1 VFRRARK
8 GPVLANVTTADPE
21 FPQLCA
27 DGGCPLPIYTISP
40 YNPEDGVA
48 VAALLE
54 SGLRASGA
62 TVTRTNAHALADAAA
77 SRSASS
83 SSSPRAVSRSRGAL
97 GASPSR
103 NASPRAASR
112 SSARRRR
119 FGDVAVRQVDYT
131 EVRDDAGDVVAA
143 VVDGDGAENVSH
155 AMEHGFR
162 YDENA
167 GSRADASSVLDR
179 ARVWSDVDSALV
191 ELAFLLYNP
200 PEPEIFEH
208 RALLN
213 LMETS
218 GEVAAIDARGQ

>member
-77 SRSASS
+77 
-83 SSSPRAVSRSRGAL
+83 
-97 GASPSR
+97 
-103 NASPRAASR
+103 
-112 SSARRRR
+112 

>member
-1 VFRRARK
+1 MPRHGWREPRTARRVSCRTRALDAKTNARRGDGELRRLVYACGFGRGSSRRDAERARAHD
-8 GPVLANVTTADPE
+8 G
-21 FPQLCA
+21 CA
-27 DGGCPLPIYTISP
+27 HG
-40 YNPEDGVA
+40 
-48 VAALLE
+48 
-54 SGLRASGA
+54 
-62 TVTRTNAHALADAAA
+62 
-77 SRSASS
+77 
-83 SSSPRAVSRSRGAL
+83 SPRLA
-97 GASPSR
+97 P
-103 NASPRAASR
+103 
-112 SSARRRR
+112 
-119 FGDVAVRQVDYT
+119 RQVDYT
-131 EVRDDAGDVVAA
+131 EVRNDAGDVFAA

-179 ARVWSDVDSALV
+179 ARVSSDVDSALV